1 MHRPL
6 INATFTTLLYGWTL
20 EIHVAGACSA
30 ATGKDEALSQSTQPK
45 LQPRGVAELL
55 DNLVASDGTGA
66 HPHVKSGALSSGPD
80 AMRNLADAVH
90 FLCLLHGRYPGVVDS
105 AVRKSVDP
113 ASRKWMEEAAQ
124 AFAQERAFLS
134 KIASAVGPVPS
145 TQGQAQ
151 CEAAV
156 AAQRRALDM
165 LAESDRQGCAVGAAI
180 ALTLDWRTIRVLL
193 DISAQRLEITT
204 PRCTLPDLRDTAR
217 VAAQIADGPAV
228 ERAVAFGAQQLIA
241 QHSGLWDLL
250 AARAASRAHP

>member
-1 MHRPL
+1 M
-6 INATFTTLLYGWTL
+6 
-20 EIHVAGACSA
+20 
-30 ATGKDEALSQSTQPK
+30 SQSTQPK
-45 LQPRGVAELL
+45 LQTRGVAELL
-55 DNLVASDGTGA
+55 DNLVASEGTGA
-66 HPHVKSGALSSGPD
+66 HPHIRSGALSSGPQ

-90 FLCLLHGRYPGVVDS
+90 FIGLLHGRYPGVVDS
-105 AVRKSVDP
+105 AARKATDP

-134 KIASAVGPVPS
+134 KIAAAAGPVPS

-165 LAESDRQGCAVGAAI
+165 LAESDRQGCAIGAAI

-193 DISAQRLEITT
+193 DISAQRLEMTV

-217 VAAQIADGPAV
+217 VAAQVAETPAV
-228 ERAVAFGAQQLIA
+228 ERAIAFGAQQLIA

-250 AARAASRAHP
+250 AARAASRAHS

>member
-1 MHRPL
+1 M
-6 INATFTTLLYGWTL
+6 
-20 EIHVAGACSA
+20 
-30 ATGKDEALSQSTQPK
+30 SQSTQPRQ
-45 LQPRGVAELL
+45 QPRGVAELL
-55 DNLVASDGTGA
+55 DTLVAREGTGA

-105 AVRKSVDP
+105 AARKAVDP

-134 KIASAVGPVPS
+134 KVAATVGPVPS

-165 LAESDRQGCAVGAAI
+165 LAESDRQGCAIGATI

-193 DISAQRLEITT
+193 DISAQRLDLAT

-250 AARAASRAHP
+250 AARAASRAHA

>member
-1 MHRPL
+1 MSP
-6 INATFTTLLYGWTL
+6 
-20 EIHVAGACSA
+20 
-30 ATGKDEALSQSTQPK
+30 STQPRS
-45 LQPRGVAELL
+45 QPRGVAELL
-55 DNLVASDGTGA
+55 DNLVASEGTGA
-66 HPHVKSGALSSGPD
+66 HPHIKSGALSSDPQ

-90 FLCLLHGRYPGVVDS
+90 FIGLLHGRYPGVVDS
-105 AVRKSVDP
+105 AARKAVDP

-134 KIASAVGPVPS
+134 KIAAAAGPVPS

-156 AAQRRALDM
+156 AAQRRALNM
-165 LAESDRQGCAVGAAI
+165 LAESDRQGCAIGAAI

-193 DISAQRLEITT
+193 DISAQRLEMTV

-217 VAAQIADGPAV
+217 VAAQVAETPAV

-250 AARAASRAHP
+250 AARAASRAHS

>member
-1 MHRPL
+1 M
-6 INATFTTLLYGWTL
+6 
-20 EIHVAGACSA
+20 
-30 ATGKDEALSQSTQPK
+30 SQSTQPQSRPSQ
-45 LQPRGVAELL
+45 LRGTAELL
-55 DNLVASDGTGA
+55 DNLVACEGTGA
-66 HPHVKSGALSSGPD
+66 HPHLKSGALSSGPD

-90 FLCLLHGRYPGVVDS
+90 FLCLLHGRYPGVIDS
-105 AVRKSVDP
+105 AARKAVDP
-113 ASRKWMEEAAQ
+113 ASRKWMEQAGQ
-124 AFAQERAFLS
+124 AFAHERAFLS
-134 KIASAVGPVPS
+134 KIAAAVGPVPS

-193 DISAQRLEITT
+193 DISAQRLDLAT

-217 VAAQIADGPAV
+217 VAAQVADSPAV
-228 ERAVAFGAQQLIA
+228 ERAIAFGAQQLIA

-250 AARAASRAHP
+250 AARAASRAHS

>member
-1 MHRPL
+1 M
-6 INATFTTLLYGWTL
+6 
-20 EIHVAGACSA
+20 
-30 ATGKDEALSQSTQPK
+30 SQSTQPK
-45 LQPRGVAELL
+45 LPARGAAELL
-55 DNLVASDGTGA
+55 DSLVASEGTGA
-66 HPHVKSGALSSGPD
+66 HRHVKSGALSSGIE

-90 FLCLLHGRYPGVVDS
+90 FLGLLHGRHPGVIDN
-105 AVRKSVDP
+105 AARKAIDP
-113 ASRKWMEEAAQ
+113 ATRRWMDEAAN

-134 KIASAVGPVPS
+134 RIAAAAGPVPS

-156 AAQRRALDM
+156 AAQRKAIDM
-165 LAESDRQGCAVGAAI
+165 LAESDRHGCAVGAAI

-193 DISAQRLEITT
+193 DISAQRLDMNA

-217 VAAQIADGPAV
+217 LAGTIADSPAV
-228 ERAVAFGAQQLIA
+228 ERAMMFGAQQLIA

>member
-1 MHRPL
+1 M
-6 INATFTTLLYGWTL
+6 
-20 EIHVAGACSA
+20 S
-30 ATGKDEALSQSTQPK
+30 SSTQPQSTRPAS
-45 LQPRGVAELL
+45 QPRGVAELL

-66 HPHVKSGALSSGPD
+66 HPHVRSGALSSGPE

-105 AVRKSVDP
+105 AARKAVDP

-134 KIASAVGPVPS
+134 KIAAAVGPVPS

-165 LAESDRQGCAVGAAI
+165 LAESDRQGCAIGAAI

-193 DISAQRLEITT
+193 DISAQRLELTP

-228 ERAVAFGAQQLIA
+228 ERAIVFGAQQLIA